1 MREPEAPAAALSTAA
16 PVEPQTLA
24 ADFGGQPR
32 IGEDGPERTLNSLL
46 SRHPQAPIAAVGE
59 DGLFVPMPEGFPH
72 EGHPELR
79 GSSALELVPN
89 EDWGAVIGAWD
100 RALATGNG
108 RCAVHLIS
116 DPAQLVMFQALDVR
130 SALGVLAVLFVPADV
145 HERKPVVRRAQG
157 APTTPRVATVRKDA
171 RSCFTEVDAATS
183 QILGWTAEEMV
194 GRRSLDFIHPEDHQL
209 AIENWMAMLSTAGH
223 VRAVRLRHGRRDG
236 SWAWFEVTN
245 DNHLSD
251 PERGYVACGMVD
263 ISAEMAI
270 QEQLRAREQ
279 LLDRLAEAIPLGLL
293 QVDTARRMV
302 YTNDRLHQITEID
315 RQETVQEQ
323 FSSVV
328 EADRAVLDA
337 ALDSVL
343 GEGTSADIELE
354 LRSRLS
360 HAPRYCTI
368 NLRALSD
375 ESGEICGAIG
385 CLADITDGAV
395 MREELRKRA
404 TFDEL
409 TGCHNRASV
418 MLALTADIAH
428 AEADTARAAIFI
440 DLDGFKAVNDTLGH
454 AAGDELLRLIAAR
467 LQAVVRETDIVGRFG
482 GDEFLVMSPGTG
494 EPEQAMK
501 LAARLAEALNGDV
514 RLAGQT
520 LAPRASIGVAW
531 SIGPG
536 PDAEVLVAQA
546 DSAMYESKREG
557 AGEPKLAPRSS
568 DAPRGSAPGK

>member
-1 MREPEAPAAALSTAA
+1 MDTEVSRWLDGSTAGPGPAAR
-16 PVEPQTLA
+16 A
-24 ADFGGQPR
+24 ADLGGPPR
-32 IGEDGPERTLNSLL
+32 SGDDRPELALNALL
-46 SRHPQAPIAAVGE
+46 SQHPQAPIAAVGE

-72 EGHPELR
+72 EGHPRLR
-79 GSSALELVPN
+79 GSSALELVRN
-89 EDWGAVIGAWD
+89 EDWSAIIDAWH
-100 RALATGNG
+100 RALATGSG

-116 DPAQLVMFQALDVR
+116 DPAQLVMFEALDVR
-130 SALGVLAVLFVPADV
+130 GALGVLAVLFVPTGAE
-145 HERKPVVRRAQG
+145 ERKPVGRRAHH
-157 APTTPRVATVRKDA
+157 APTTPRVATVRKDG
-171 RSCFTEVDAATS
+171 RSCFIEVDAATT

-194 GRRSLDFIHPEDHQL
+194 GRRSLDFIHPDDHQV
-209 AIENWMAMLSTAGH
+209 AIENWMAMLSSPGH
-223 VRAVRLRHGRRDG
+223 MRAVRLRHSRRDG
-236 SWAWFEVTN
+236 SWAWFEVSN
-245 DNHLSD
+245 DNHLTD

-293 QVDTARRMV
+293 QIDTARCMV
-302 YTNDRLHQITEID
+302 YSNDRLHQITEIE
-315 RQETVQEQ
+315 RQHTVQEQ

-328 EADRAVLDA
+328 EVDRAVLDA
-337 ALDSVL
+337 ALASVL
-343 GEGTSADIELE
+343 GEGTPADIELE
-354 LRSRLS
+354 LQSRSS

-375 ESGEICGAIG
+375 EGGEICGAIG
-385 CLADITDGAV
+385 CVADITDGAV

-418 MLALTADIAH
+418 MLALTADIAR
-428 AEADTARAAIFI
+428 AAADSARAAIFI

-454 AAGDELLRLIAAR
+454 AAGDELLTITAQR
-467 LQAVVRETDIVGRFG
+467 LQAVVRDKDIVGRFG
-482 GDEFLVMSPGTG
+482 GDEFLVMSPGTN

-501 LAARLAEALNGDV
+501 LAARLAEAVRGDV
-514 RLAGQT
+514 QLGGRT

-531 SIGPG
+531 SMGPR
-536 PDAEVLVAQA
+536 PEAEELVARA

-557 AGEPKLAPRSS
+557 AAQPKLSR
-568 DAPRGSAPGK
+568 R

>member
-1 MREPEAPAAALSTAA
+1 MPELEATTA
-16 PVEPQTLA
+16 PVEPHARA
-24 ADFGGQPR
+24 ADVDGR
-32 IGEDGPERTLNSLL
+32 ARLGEDRPELILSLL
-46 SRHPQAPIAAVGE
+46 LSQYPQAPIAAVGE

-72 EGHPELR
+72 EGRPVLR
-79 GSSALELVPN
+79 ASSALELILN
-89 EDWGAVIGAWD
+89 EDWGAVIDAWH

-108 RCAVHLIS
+108 RCPVHLIS
-116 DPAQLVMFQALDVR
+116 DPAHLVMFQALDVR
-130 SALGVLAVLFVPADV
+130 DVLGALAVLFVPADAD
-145 HERKPVVRRAQG
+145 ERKPVMHRAQS
-157 APTTPRVATVRKDA
+157 APTTPRVATVRKDG
-171 RSCFTEVDAATS
+171 RSCFIQVDAATT

-194 GRRSLDFIHPEDHQL
+194 GRRSLDFIHAEDHQL
-209 AIENWMAMLSTAGH
+209 AIENWMAMLSSPGH
-223 VRAVRLRHGRRDG
+223 VRAVRLRHRRRDG
-236 SWAWFEVTN
+236 SWASFEVSN
-245 DNHLSD
+245 DNHLGD

-302 YTNDRLHQITEID
+302 YSNDRLHQITEID
-315 RQETVQEQ
+315 RQPTVQEQ

-360 HAPRYCTI
+360 HTPRYCTI

-418 MLALTADIAH
+418 MLALAADIAH

-440 DLDGFKAVNDTLGH
+440 DLDGFKEVNDTLGH
-454 AAGDELLRLIAAR
+454 AAGDELLKIIAAR
-467 LQAVVRETDIVGRFG
+467 LQAVVRDTDIVGRFG

-501 LAARLAEALNGDV
+501 LAARLAETLHRDV
-514 RLAGQT
+514 RLAGRT

-531 SIGPG
+531 SLGPG
-536 PDAEVLVAQA
+536 PDAEALVAQA
-546 DSAMYESKREG
+546 DSAMYDSKREG
-557 AGEPKLAPRSS
+557 AGQPKLALRP
-568 DAPRGSAPGK
+568 

>member
-1 MREPEAPAAALSTAA
+1 MRESETAAAPGSTAA
-16 PVEPQTLA
+16 PPAPQALA

-32 IGEDGPERTLNSLL
+32 SGEEPPELTLSLL
-46 SRHPQAPIAAVGE
+46 LSAHRQAPIAAVRE

-72 EGHPELR
+72 EGRRVLQ
-79 GSSALELVPN
+79 GASALEHVAN
-89 EDWGAVIGAWD
+89 EDWAAVIDAWH

-116 DPAQLVMFQALDVR
+116 DPGHLMAFQALDVR
-130 SALGVLAVLFVPADV
+130 GTLGVLAVLFVPADAD
-145 HERKPVVRRAQG
+145 ERKPVARRAEG
-157 APTTPRVATVRKDA
+157 ATTTPRVATVRKDGK
-171 RSCFTEVDAATS
+171 SCFVAVDAATT
-183 QILGWTAEEMV
+183 QILGWTAKEMV

-209 AIENWMAMLSTAGH
+209 AIENWMAMLSTPGH
-223 VRAVRLRHGRRDG
+223 VRAVRLRHRRRDG
-236 SWAWFEVTN
+236 SWACFEVSN
-245 DNHLSD
+245 DNHLAD

-302 YTNDRLHQITEID
+302 YSNDRLHQITEID
-315 RQETVQEQ
+315 RQPTVQEQ

-343 GEGTSADIELE
+343 GEGAAADIELE
-354 LRSRLS
+354 MRSRLS

-418 MLALTADIAH
+418 MLALTADIAR
-428 AEADTARAAIFI
+428 ADADTARAAIFI
-440 DLDGFKAVNDTLGH
+440 DLDDFKAVNDTLGH
-454 AAGDELLRLIAAR
+454 AAGDQLLTIIAQR
-467 LQAVVRETDIVGRFG
+467 LQAVVRDKDIVGRFG
-482 GDEFLVMSPGTG
+482 GDEFLVMSPGTN

-501 LAARLAEALNGDV
+501 LAARLAETVRRDV
-514 RLAGQT
+514 CLAGRT

-531 SIGPG
+531 SSGPG

-557 AGEPKLAPRSS
+557 AGQPKLA
-568 DAPRGSAPGK
+568 AG